1 MQYADIIV
9 DISVENL
16 DKTYQY
22 SIPPALCADAVIGVP
37 VTIPFGNGNRSISG
51 FIVGLSDVPKI
62 APERIKSILGIKEKG
77 LPIEGQMIALAAFVK
92 EQYGG
97 TMNDA
102 LKTVIPVKKSVKQ
115 IEKRIV
121 SSAVSKEKLQDAY
134 IEAEKK
140 KHKAKARLLLA
151 LMNSEEIEFEDIVNK
166 LNISRTTINSLKE
179 SGIIQIEAETKYR
192 NPIASKTTDSYRISL
207 NYEQQDIVSKILKDY
222 EEGIRKT
229 YLIHG
234 ITGSGKT
241 EVYMGVID
249 HVIQSGRQVIMLIP
263 EIALTYQTVVRFYKR
278 FGNRISIL
286 NSKMSAGERYDQIER
301 AKNGDIDIMIG
312 PRSALFTPFKN
323 LGLII
328 IDEEHETSYKSEM
341 PPKYHAREVAIKR
354 GELSNASIIL
364 GSATPSLEAY
374 KKAMDGEY
382 ELFRL
387 TKRAK
392 EARVPQVSIV
402 DLKEEL
408 KKKNKSIFSEELR
421 SLIEDRLRKKEQI
434 MLFLNRRGYA
444 GFVSCRS
451 CGTAMKCPHCDIS
464 LTSHSTGVLKCHY
477 CGYEIPTPTL
487 CPVCGSKYIAAFGTG
502 TQKVEAMVLKEFQA
516 ARVLRMDA
524 DTTKS
529 KLSYEEILS
538 SFANGEADILIGT
551 QMIVKGHDFAGV
563 TLVGI
568 LAADLSLYAND
579 YRAAERTFQLLAQAA
594 GRAGRGE
601 LSGEVVIQTYQPE
614 HYAVT
619 TAATED
625 YVGFYEQEMNYR
637 RLMKYPPA
645 AHIMAI
651 LIQSKEEEVVILAA
665 DLLSGAVKEWLKA
678 QGELAIQNNPGE
690 QDKFNEQDMLNEE
703 DNSDEEDNLSK
714 EGKLVVQIKPN
725 EQNEF
730 DEQDNS
736 DDLEKNEIYFVS
748 NEQVE
753 KRPSM
758 SIIGPAPAG
767 IAKMNDIYRRVLYL
781 KEEQYEYLV
790 EVKDFLEQYISVSE
804 YFKKCNVQFDFD
816 PMNSY

>member
-22 SIPPALCADAVIGVP
+22 SIPPALYADAVIGVP

-62 APERIKSILGIKEKG
+62 APERIKPILGIKEKG

-121 SSAVSKEKLQDAY
+121 SSAVTKEKLQDAY

-151 LMNSEEIEFEDIVNK
+151 LMKTDEIEFEVIVNK

-179 SGIIQIEAETKYR
+179 SGIIQIESETKYR
-192 NPIASKTTDSYRISL
+192 NPIASKTVDSYRVTL
-207 NYEQQDIVSKILKDY
+207 NEEQREIVSKVIRDY
-222 EEGIRKT
+222 EEGVRKT

-241 EVYMGVID
+241 EVYMEIID

-312 PRSALFTPFKN
+312 PRSALFTPFRN

-382 ELFRL
+382 GLFRL

-392 EARVPQVSIV
+392 EAKVPQVTIV

-408 KKKNKSIFSEELR
+408 KKKNKSIFSDLLR

-464 LTSHSTGVLKCHY
+464 LTAHSTGVLKCHY

-502 TQKVEAMVLKEFQA
+502 TQKVESMVLKEFPM

-524 DTTKS
+524 DTTKN

-625 YVGFYEQEMNYR
+625 YVGFYEQEMHYR

-651 LIQSKEEEVVILAA
+651 LIQSKEEEAVVLAA
-665 DLLSGAVKEWLKA
+665 NLLAGAVKEWTKS
-678 QGELAIQNNPGE
+678 QEELDLLE
-690 QDKFNEQDMLNEE
+690 KRNEQEVMQGKTEE
-703 DNSDEEDNLSK
+703 EALEILEEHEK
-714 EGKLVVQIKPN
+714 KKPN
-725 EQNEF
+725 I
-730 DEQDNS
+730 S
-736 DDLEKNEIYFVS
+736 V
-748 NEQVE
+748 
-753 KRPSM
+753 
-758 SIIGPAPAG
+758 IGPAPAG

-781 KEEQYEYLV
+781 KEEHYEYLV
-790 EVKDFLEQYISVSE
+790 GVKDFLEQYIFVSE
-804 YFKKCNVQFDFD
+804 YFIKCNVQFDFD

>member
-192 NPIASKTTDSYRISL
+192 NPIASKTIDSYRISL
-207 NYEQQDIVSKILKDY
+207 NYEQQEIVSKVLKDY

-487 CPVCGSKYIAAFGTG
+487 CPICGSKYIAAFGTG

-678 QGELAIQNNPGE
+678 QGELTIQNNPGE

-703 DNSDEEDNLSK
+703 VNSDEEDNLSK
-714 EGKLVVQIKPN
+714 EGKLVVQIKLN
-725 EQNEF
+725 EQNKF

-736 DDLEKNEIYFVS
+736 DNLEKNEIYLIS